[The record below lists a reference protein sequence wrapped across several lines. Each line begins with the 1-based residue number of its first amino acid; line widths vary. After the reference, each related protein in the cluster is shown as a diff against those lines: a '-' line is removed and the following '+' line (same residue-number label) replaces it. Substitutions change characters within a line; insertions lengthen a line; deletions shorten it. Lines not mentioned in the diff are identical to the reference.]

1 MVTTRRASTN
11 VTSSTFDRGTAGG
24 VDVLERK
31 VSAPVNEF
39 ISTET
44 EETVDQAR
52 ARMRGNLDLLLN
64 YDRYSE
70 QVVDSATTAV
80 VDSPVE
86 QTETVSVEEA
96 VALQDED
103 IRPTST
109 TMQFGD
115 GDVDQMYKEMN
126 RSEQETNVSYR
137 LNGKGK
143 LVVVLYALAVTVIL
157 ALIVINT
164 GVLASLSGTK
174 EAKTAELNSKIEQYQ
189 VLKEQND
196 YMNSE
201 EYIIQEI
208 EKLDTMVK
216 G

>member
-11 VTSSTFDRGTAGG
+11 VTSSTFDRGTAVG

-208 EKLDTMVK
+208 QKLDTMVK

>member
-11 VTSSTFDRGTAGG
+11 VTSSTFDRGTAVG

>member
-11 VTSSTFDRGTAGG
+11 ITSSSFDHGTAGG

-39 ISTET
+39 IVTET

-70 QVVDSATTAV
+70 QIVDSATSTV
-80 VDSPVE
+80 VETPIENAEVE
-86 QTETVSVEEA
+86 SIEET

-126 RSEQETNVSYR
+126 HTEHETTASYR

-157 ALIVINT
+157 ALIIINT
-164 GVLASLSGTK
+164 GVLASLSGNK
-174 EAKTAELNSKIEQYQ
+174 EAKTAELNAKIEQYQ
-189 VLKEQND
+189 TIKDQND
-196 YMNSE
+196 YISSE
-201 EYIIQEI
+201 DYIVQKAE
-208 EKLDTMVK
+208 ELGMVK